1 MKLSEV
7 LALQKKK
14 MAGGGAPS
22 SAYPKAQLAPGN
34 TSAIKV
40 IRTRETPNPSAL
52 QFVLNSQI
60 LENGNLAYAS
70 PKDCGDDKLGRVL
83 FDKRGVRTVY
93 IMDNFITVTKEEDAD
108 WNPLK
113 DQVWKAIDAN
123 VTLYKS
129 QARARINIDVENF
142 PSLSD
147 REKLDAV
154 EMVLNRSIRSNLAK
168 DGGGVEVK
176 GIEGNVIKILYQGA
190 CGSCP
195 TSSTGT
201 LQYIQSQLRQ
211 QLHQDL
217 EVQAGS

>member
-7 LALQKKK
+7 LALQKEKK
-14 MAGGGAPS
+14 KGNGATAKPR
-22 SAYPKAQLAPGN
+22 PKAQPVSGGN
-34 TSAIKV
+34 SVVKV
-40 IRTRETPNPSAL
+40 VRTRETPNPSAL

-60 LENGNLAYAS
+60 LEHGNLSYETV
-70 PKDCGDDKLGRVL
+70 KDCGDDKLGKAL
-83 FDKRGVRTVY
+83 FEKHGVITVY
-93 IMDNFITVTKEEDAD
+93 IMDNFVTVTKEDDVD

-113 DQVWKAIDAN
+113 DQVWKAIDTN

-129 QARARINIDVENF
+129 KAAAKINIDVEKF
-142 PSLSD
+142 LSLPD
-147 REKLDAV
+147 HEKLDAV
-154 EMVLNRSIRSNLAK
+154 EMVLNRSIRKNLAQ

-176 GIEGNVIKILYQGA
+176 GIDGNVVKILYQGA

-201 LQYIQSQLRQ
+201 LQDIQGQLRQ

-217 EVQAGS
+217 EVKSV

>member
-14 MAGGGAPS
+14 KEGNGSG
-22 SAYPKAQLAPGN
+22 SAARPKAQPVSGN
-34 TSAIKV
+34 KSAVKV
-40 IRTRETPNPSAL
+40 VRTRETPNPSAL
-52 QFVLNSQI
+52 QFVLNSQV
-60 LENGNLAYAS
+60 LEHGNLSYES
-70 PKDCGDDKLGRVL
+70 GKDCGGDKLGQAL
-83 FDKRGVRTVY
+83 FEKRGVKTVY
-93 IMDNFITVTKEEDAD
+93 IMDNFITVTKEDDAD

-113 DQVWKAIDAN
+113 DQVWKTIDQN

-129 QARARINIDVENF
+129 REGAKLNIDVENF

-176 GIEGNVIKILYQGA
+176 GIDGNVIKILYQGA

-201 LQYIQSQLRQ
+201 LQYIQTQLRQ

-217 EVQAGS
+217 EVQSG

>member
-14 MAGGGAPS
+14 KAGNGSAS
-22 SAYPKAQLAPGN
+22 SSRPKAQPVAGSN
-34 TSAIKV
+34 SAIKV
-40 IRTRETPNPSAL
+40 VRTRETPNPSAL

-60 LENGNLAYAS
+60 VEYGSLSYESA
-70 PKDCGDDKLGRVL
+70 KDCGDDKLGRTL
-83 FDKRGVRTVY
+83 FAKRGVTTVY
-93 IMDNFITVTKEEDAD
+93 IMDNFITVTKEDDAD

-123 VTLYKS
+123 VILYKTN
-129 QARARINIDVENF
+129 AAVKLNIDVERF
-142 PSLSD
+142 LTLPDS
-147 REKLDAV
+147 EKLDAV

-176 GIEGNVIKILYQGA
+176 GIDGNVIKILYQGA

-201 LQYIQSQLRQ
+201 LQYIQTQLRQ

-217 EVQAGS
+217 EVKSI